1 MTDFDVRSLFVL
13 FFDASVDIASLRCLS
28 GILFFMNKC
37 GSLVLCNVA
46 VNFVIF
52 VLLVDLAA
60 VFCLVDSKSKSIAI
74 QTLKTRLAEKR
85 KKIRLI
91 KIV

>member
-1 MTDFDVRSLFVL
+1 
-13 FFDASVDIASLRCLS
+13 
-28 GILFFMNKC
+28 MNKC

-60 VFCLVDSKSKSIAI
+60 VFCLVDSKSKSI

-85 KKIRLI
+85 KKRKKIRLI

>member
-60 VFCLVDSKSKSIAI
+60 VFCLVDSK

>member
-1 MTDFDVRSLFVL
+1 
-13 FFDASVDIASLRCLS
+13 
-28 GILFFMNKC
+28 MNKC

-60 VFCLVDSKSKSIAI
+60 VICLVDSKSKSI
-74 QTLKTRLAEKR
+74 QTLKTRLA
-85 KKIRLI
+85 KKNKNINLTDKNSLMLPYDPYRTA
-91 KIV
+91 

>member
-1 MTDFDVRSLFVL
+1 
-13 FFDASVDIASLRCLS
+13 
-28 GILFFMNKC
+28 MNKC

-60 VFCLVDSKSKSIAI
+60 VFCLVDSKSKSI
-74 QTLKTRLAEKR
+74 QTLKTRLAEK
-85 KKIRLI
+85 KKNKTDKNSLMLPHDPYRTA
-91 KIV
+91 

>member
-1 MTDFDVRSLFVL
+1 
-13 FFDASVDIASLRCLS
+13 
-28 GILFFMNKC
+28 MNKC

-60 VFCLVDSKSKSIAI
+60 VFCLVDSKSKSI
-74 QTLKTRLAEKR
+74 QTLKTRLA
-85 KKIRLI
+85 KKNKI
-91 KIV
+91 KKKTDKNSLMLPYDPYRTA

>member
-1 MTDFDVRSLFVL
+1 
-13 FFDASVDIASLRCLS
+13 
-28 GILFFMNKC
+28 MNKC

-60 VFCLVDSKSKSIAI
+60 VFCLVDSKSKSI
-74 QTLKTRLAEKR
+74 QTLKTRLAEK
-85 KKIRLI
+85 KIRLI

>member
-1 MTDFDVRSLFVL
+1 
-13 FFDASVDIASLRCLS
+13 
-28 GILFFMNKC
+28 MNKC

-60 VFCLVDSKSKSIAI
+60 VFCLIDSKSKSI
-74 QTLKTRLAEKR
+74 QTLKTRLAEK
-85 KKIRLI
+85 KKNKTDKNSLMLPHDPYRTA
-91 KIV
+91 

>member
-1 MTDFDVRSLFVL
+1 
-13 FFDASVDIASLRCLS
+13 
-28 GILFFMNKC
+28 MNKC

-60 VFCLVDSKSKSIAI
+60 VFCLVDSKSKSI
-74 QTLKTRLAEKR
+74 QTLKTRLA
-85 KKIRLI
+85 KKKKKKKTDKNSLMLPYDPYRTA
-91 KIV
+91 

>member
-1 MTDFDVRSLFVL
+1 
-13 FFDASVDIASLRCLS
+13 
-28 GILFFMNKC
+28 MNKC

-60 VFCLVDSKSKSIAI
+60 VFCLVDSKSKSI
-74 QTLKTRLAEKR
+74 QTLKTRLAEK
-85 KKIRLI
+85 KKKNKTDKNSLMLPYDPYRTA
-91 KIV
+91 

>member
-1 MTDFDVRSLFVL
+1 
-13 FFDASVDIASLRCLS
+13 
-28 GILFFMNKC
+28 MNKC

-60 VFCLVDSKSKSIAI
+60 VFCLVDSKSKSI
-74 QTLKTRLAEKR
+74 QTLKTRFAEKKNKNKTDKNSLMLPYDPYR
-85 KKIRLI
+85 TA
-91 KIV
+91 

>member
-1 MTDFDVRSLFVL
+1 
-13 FFDASVDIASLRCLS
+13 
-28 GILFFMNKC
+28 MNKC

-60 VFCLVDSKSKSIAI
+60 VFFLVDSKSKSI
-74 QTLKTRLAEKR
+74 QTLKTRLA
-85 KKIRLI
+85 KKNKNINLTDKNSLMLPYDPYRTA
-91 KIV
+91 

>member
-1 MTDFDVRSLFVL
+1 MTDFDVRSLFL
-13 FFDASVDIASLRCLS
+13 LLFDASVDIASLRCLL

-60 VFCLVDSKSKSIAI
+60 VFCLVDSKSKII

>member
-1 MTDFDVRSLFVL
+1 
-13 FFDASVDIASLRCLS
+13 
-28 GILFFMNKC
+28 MNKC

-46 VNFVIF
+46 VNFAIF

-60 VFCLVDSKSKSIAI
+60 VFCLVDSKSKSI
-74 QTLKTRLAEKR
+74 QTLKTRLAEK